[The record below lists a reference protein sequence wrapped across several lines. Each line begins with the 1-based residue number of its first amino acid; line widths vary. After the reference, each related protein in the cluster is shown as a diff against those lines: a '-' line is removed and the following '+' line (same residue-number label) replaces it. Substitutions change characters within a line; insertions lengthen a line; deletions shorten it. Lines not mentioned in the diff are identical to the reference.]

1 MTTDEG
7 VDPLDLFNDLSL
19 DIQSR
24 RQKHIE
30 EQEQDF
36 PGKTSPKN
44 RGSRLDNPSHEWLH
58 SLTSKEFSVG
68 GVATKFYG
76 IGALA
81 AALGRKPVTIR
92 SWESKGW
99 IPQASFRTPA
109 PKSEQVPGKAVKGRR
124 LYSEAQ
130 LVFLV
135 EAAMQFAIDD
145 PKEPNWDGFRR
156 YVAEH
161 YPKR

>member
-1 MTTDEG
+1 MTTDG
-7 VDPLDLFNDLSL
+7 VDPLDVFNDIDLN
-19 DIQSR
+19 IQSR
-24 RQKHIE
+24 RQRHIE
-30 EQEQDF
+30 EQEHDY
-36 PGKTSPKN
+36 PGKTAPKN
-44 RGSRLDNPSHEWLH
+44 RGTRLDNPTHDWLQ
-58 SLTSKEFSVG
+58 SLPSKEYSVG
-68 GVATKFYG
+68 GVVTRFYG

-81 AALGRKPVTIR
+81 AALNRKPVTIR
-92 SWESKGW
+92 SWEAKGW

-109 PKSEQVPGKAVKGRR
+109 PRAEQVPGKAVKGRR

-145 PKEPNWDGFRR
+145 PHEPNWDGFRKH
-156 YVAEH
+156 VAKG